1 MIFISLTPMHV
12 VCWTEPTLLHYDT
25 HKPDVPHIDS
35 TLNGEVLALSLD
47 LTVSTRNSPRASVAE
62 VNPRGQSAMT
72 ISSPPGF
79 RHRARAR
86 CNAPPANPSCR
97 CVAVE
102 PRETAYHPDRAS
114 TRIIREPQRLIRQQ
128 MQAIYVACHFQH
140 AMKDANQPTAFPGSW
155 NPQGQPSFR

>member
-1 MIFISLTPMHV
+1 MIFISLSPMHV
-12 VCWTEPTLLHYDT
+12 VCWTGPTLLHDAT
-25 HKPDVPHIDS
+25 HEPLGVPHDTS
-35 TLNGEVLALSLD
+35 LSSERLALSAS
-47 LTVSTRNSPRASVAE
+47 LTVSRLAD
-62 VNPRGQSAMT
+62 VNPRGQSAMAT
-72 ISSPPGF
+72 SSLPGF

-128 MQAIYVACHFQH
+128 TQAIYVAYHFQH
-140 AMKDANQPTAFPGSW
+140 AIKDANQPTAFPGSW